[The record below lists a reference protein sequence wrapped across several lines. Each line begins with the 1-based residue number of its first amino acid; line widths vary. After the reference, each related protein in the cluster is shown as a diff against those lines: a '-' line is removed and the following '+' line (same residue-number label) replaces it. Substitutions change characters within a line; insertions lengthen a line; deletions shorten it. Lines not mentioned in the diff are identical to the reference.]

1 MSAAWHG
8 SLALTQALYV
18 FFLGVL
24 HNTQAPNASIL
35 TIPNIESVVTLVSPG
50 HWAVYTRL

>member
-1 MSAAWHG
+1 MPAAGHDN
-8 SLALTQALYV
+8 LALIQALYV

-24 HNTQAPNASIL
+24 RNTQAPNALIL